1 MSRPTPADKPVLAA
15 MRVDKWLWAARFY
28 KTRALAVDDIDKG
41 RVQVNGQVA
50 KPSRDVRPQ
59 DTLVVRQGPVTRTVV
74 VLGLSNLRGPAPV
87 AQALY
92 AETADSIAARSQAAE
107 QKRLAAEPALAIVQ
121 GRPTKRD
128 RRELDRTQHGWQR
141 WSASIDDA

>member
-1 MSRPTPADKPVLAA
+1 MSRPPPADKPVLAA